1 MLHPLMLK
9 LYCLFS
15 FSDVLQSKQGI
26 TRFSKTRKTVGIYSK
41 DSGGKKNKIGR
52 FFPFL
57 AGNEGR
63 NSRTN
68 SGEERISFFH
78 LSVDCLLM
86 K

>member
-1 MLHPLMLK
+1 MLK

-26 TRFSKTRKTVGIYSK
+26 TSFSKTRKTGGIYSK
-41 DSGGKKNKIGR
+41 DSGGEKIIGR

-68 SGEERISFFH
+68 SGEERISIFH